1 MSIDFDDRDRESVIR
16 DLESSDEEVRRLA
29 VERTG
34 ALALDESILL
44 LIGAL
49 GDPGWRVRKAAV
61 ERLAA
66 CTETSRL
73 ADALIVALADGENPG
88 RRNAAVE
95 SLVHCGPRVV
105 PHLIEAAESSDADV
119 RKFVSD
125 TLAGVGDPRATES
138 LIRLLEDPD
147 PNVRAAAA
155 DALGAVGGDQAVQ
168 ALKRSATRTD
178 EDQLVRFSTLHALAA
193 LEVPLRARDLAT
205 VLNDTV
211 LLPAGLGLLG
221 RLDDEEAVELL
232 LKGLSSD
239 SRSAREA
246 AMRSVLRL
254 LARIDG
260 ACAEALA
267 ERIRETVASSD
278 LAVTSAVE
286 RLGNADL
293 SSRLTLIQFLGLV
306 RAEEAVVP
314 ILLAGADE
322 ALSQLSLST
331 LEAMGELAEDVL
343 DREWSRLDSGPRR
356 DACVV
361 LGRTRGE
368 RGGARLLDALD
379 DLDPEVRTAA
389 ARSIGER
396 RLGEGLTRLVY
407 RLETAAAV
415 DDFES
420 EEEVIALT
428 EALIAL
434 TKADPS
440 GDCSITDQAID
451 LLRSRLEGA
460 AEGVRLAIATV
471 LGRIG
476 RRKDSQLIALLL
488 KDPGARVRRAAV
500 DALARLEPGTA
511 AEPLRLAL
519 GDESPSVRIA
529 AAGAL
534 GASESEDV
542 LDDLKRLAD
551 DEDLRV
557 RAAAVR
563 SIGLRFGRSTEE
575 SRRSAALSLL
585 AASLEDDAPVALAAL
600 EALREIGGLGAL
612 DTAAA
617 LERGE
622 PELVREA
629 VRCIGAHADL
639 DELELLIPLVSHSD
653 WSVRAEAIQTLA
665 DRGLT
670 KAVPAILRRLETEQ
684 DDFVREEMIRALR
697 RLEV

>member
-16 DLESSDEEVRRLA
+16 DLENSDEEVRRLA
-29 VERTG
+29 AERAG
-34 ALALDESILL
+34 SLAPDESISL
-44 LIGAL
+44 LIGLL
-49 GDPGWRVRKAAV
+49 GDPSWRVRKAAV

-66 CTETSRL
+66 RPETSRL
-73 ADALIVALADGENPG
+73 ADALILALADGENPG

-95 SLVHCGPRVV
+95 SLIHCGPRVL
-105 PHLIEAAESSDADV
+105 PYLIEAATSGDTDV
-119 RKFVSD
+119 RKLVTD
-125 TLAGVGDPRATES
+125 TLAGVGDQRATEP
-138 LIRLLEDPD
+138 LMRLLEDPD

-155 DALGAVGGDQAVQ
+155 DALGAVGGDEAVQ
-168 ALKRSATRTD
+168 ALQRSATCAD
-178 EDQLVRFSTLHALAA
+178 EDQLVRFSALHALAV
-193 LEVPLRARDLAT
+193 LEVPVRARDLAS
-205 VLNDTV
+205 VLDDAV
-211 LLPAGLGLLG
+211 LLPAGLALLG
-221 RLDDEEAVELL
+221 RLDDEEALAVL

-239 SRSAREA
+239 SRSTREA

-254 LARIDG
+254 LARSDG
-260 ACAEALA
+260 ARAEALA
-267 ERIRETVASSD
+267 ERIRETAASSH
-278 LAVTSAVE
+278 LVVTSAVE
-286 RLGNADL
+286 RLANADL
-293 SSRLTLIQFLGLV
+293 STRLSLIQFLGLV

-314 ILLAGADE
+314 ILLAAADE
-322 ALSQLSLST
+322 ALSQVSLST
-331 LEAMGELAEDVL
+331 LEAMGELAEEVL
-343 DREWSRLDSGPRR
+343 DREWGRLDAGPRR

-361 LGRTRGE
+361 LGRTRDE
-368 RGGARLLDALD
+368 RGGARLLAALD

-396 RLGEGLTRLVY
+396 RLGEGLARLVY
-407 RLETAAAV
+407 RLESTAAV

-434 TKADPS
+434 AKPGPD
-440 GDCSITDQAID
+440 GGCSITDQAID

-460 AEGVRLAIATV
+460 VEGVRLAIATV
-471 LGRIG
+471 LGCIG

-519 GDESPSVRIA
+519 GDESPNVRIA
-529 AAGAL
+529 AANAL
-534 GASESEDV
+534 GASESEAV
-542 LDDLKRLAD
+542 FDDRRRLAD

-563 SIGLRFGRSTEE
+563 SVGLRFGHATDEG
-575 SRRSAALSLL
+575 RRSAALSLL

-600 EALREIGGLGAL
+600 EVLREIGGSGALGA
-612 DTAAA
+612 AAV

-629 VRCIGAHADL
+629 VRCVGTHAEFG
-639 DELELLIPLVSHSD
+639 ELEALIPLVSHSD

-684 DDFVREEMIRALR
+684 DDFVREGMIRALR

>member
-29 VERTG
+29 AERAG
-34 ALALDESILL
+34 ALAPDESVPL
-44 LIGAL
+44 LIGLL

-66 CTETSRL
+66 CPDTSRL
-73 ADALIVALADGENPG
+73 ADALVVALADGENPG

-95 SLVHCGPRVV
+95 ALIHCGSRVV
-105 PHLIEAAESSDADV
+105 LYLVEAATSSDPDV
-119 RKFVSD
+119 RKLVAD

-138 LIRLLEDPD
+138 LVRLLEDPD
-147 PNVRAAAA
+147 ANVRAAAA
-155 DALGAVGGDQAVQ
+155 DALGAVGGDEVAQVLQ
-168 ALKRSATRTD
+168 RSATCTN
-178 EDQLVRFSTLHALAA
+178 EDQLVRFSALHALAA
-193 LEVPLRARDLAT
+193 LEVPIQARDLAT
-205 VLNDTV
+205 VLDDAV
-211 LLPAGLGLLG
+211 LLPAGLALLG
-221 RLDDEEAVELL
+221 CIDDEEAVEVL
-232 LKGLSSD
+232 LKGLTSD
-239 SRSAREA
+239 SRSTREA
-246 AMRSVLRL
+246 AVRSTLRL
-254 LARIDG
+254 LARSDG
-260 ACAEALA
+260 ARAEALV
-267 ERIRETVASSD
+267 ERIRETAASSS
-278 LAVTSAVE
+278 LAVTSAVA
-286 RLGNADL
+286 RLGDADL
-293 SSRLTLIQFLGLV
+293 STRLTLIQFLGLV

-314 ILLAGADE
+314 ILLAGSDE
-322 ALSQLSLST
+322 ALSQVSLST
-331 LEAMGELAEDVL
+331 LEAMGDVAEDVL
-343 DREWSRLDSGPRR
+343 DREWSRLDPNPRR
-356 DACVV
+356 DACWV

-368 RGGARLLDALD
+368 RGAARLLVALD

-396 RLGEGLTRLVY
+396 RLGEGLARLVY
-407 RLETAAAV
+407 RLESAAAV

-434 TKADPS
+434 AKADPG
-440 GDCSITDQAID
+440 GDCSITDQAVD
-451 LLRSRLEGA
+451 LLSSRLEGA
-460 AEGVRLAIATV
+460 TEGVRLAIATV
-471 LGRIG
+471 LGCIG

-511 AEPLRLAL
+511 ADPLRLAL
-519 GDESPSVRIA
+519 GDESPGVRIA

-534 GASESEDV
+534 GASESKDV

-551 DEDLRV
+551 DEDPRV

-563 SIGLRFGRSTEE
+563 SIGLRFGRSEDE
-575 SRRSAALSLL
+575 GRRSAALSLL
-585 AASLEDDAPVALAAL
+585 AASFEDDAAVALAAL
-600 EALREIGGLGAL
+600 EVLREIGGPGALGA
-612 DTAAA
+612 AAA
-617 LERGE
+617 LEQGE
-622 PELVREA
+622 PEVVREA
-629 VRCIGAHADL
+629 VRCIGAHADRGG
-639 DELELLIPLVSHSD
+639 LEALIPLVSHSD

-684 DDFVREEMIRALR
+684 DDFVREGMIRALK